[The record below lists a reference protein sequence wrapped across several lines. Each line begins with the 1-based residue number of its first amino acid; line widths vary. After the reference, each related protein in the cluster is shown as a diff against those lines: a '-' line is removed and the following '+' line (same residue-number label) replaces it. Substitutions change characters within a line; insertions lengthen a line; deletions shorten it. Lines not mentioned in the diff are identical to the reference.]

1 MKKVCKKLLSL
12 VLVAVLLATAI
23 PFQALAGQTGYALTV
38 TVNVY
43 DDTNTNQIGTV
54 TGTIENVVD
63 VNFDWTTISQITT
76 DYTADGY
83 DISHWGYAG
92 EQHQT
97 GHQIKLTDDT
107 SISVRLI
114 QKAPSHV
121 HDWEETD
128 RTDAT
133 CTTDGLINK
142 SCSCGAKTTEPI
154 TKLDHAFG
162 EWVVTQEAT
171 TTTTGLKARTCTR
184 TGCGYTATESIPKLT
199 VNTYTVSF
207 VNGGSTSTQY
217 LAEGASISF
226 TNPGDTNNTYFK
238 YWSDGKNIYTAGT
251 SITCHGSAT
260 YTAMYGQKAEY
271 VFKSGKD
278 SGTTTYVY
286 ATPGTSVS
294 SPEPAAWSGMTFKGW
309 YTAASG
315 GTQVNFPLTAGAEGS
330 SATYYAQYYETNK
343 EPNDV
348 YLDVYIKGSLWT
360 RSKRLNL
367 TASSGNYIANDGT
380 ISIAE
385 NGDVRNLIKSYYTAT
400 NSDGIKYDGLYE
412 LTGNHPKNYYTDS
425 NKVTTVNGLDEIRA
439 NGEKVY
445 FVVLEN
451 VKLKSSSSST
461 ADTTNPKTGDSIY
474 MAVTVLGLS
483 VASLAAVYYIS
494 KKRAVR

>member
-23 PFQALAGQTGYALTV
+23 PFQALAAAPELKYSVTAIVTLDGAEIKRETFTFDAVAEPDVLPVFDNDCLVYLIGGSDLSKYNVGDWNVKGMTGNDLTLQHSAFSNGEQA
-38 TVNVY
+38 TA
-43 DDTNTNQIGTV
+43 
-54 TGTIENVVD
+54 
-63 VNFDWTTISQITT
+63 TISLTT
-76 DYTADGY
+76 
-83 DISHWGYAG
+83 
-92 EQHQT
+92 
-97 GHQIKLTDDT
+97 
-107 SISVRLI
+107 
-114 QKAPSHV
+114 KAVCTHANKK
-121 HDWEETD
+121 EEIVVA
-128 RTDAT
+128 AT
-133 CTTDGLINK
+133 CTSAGSKKITCAD
-142 SCSCGAKTTEPI
+142 CGADLGTELI
-154 TKLDHAFG
+154 AALDHDWG
-162 EWVVTQEAT
+162 QWTTNPSNTSQEI
-171 TTTTGLKARTCTR
+171 RTCSVCKSQETR
-184 TGCGYTATESIPKLT
+184 T
-199 VNTYTVSF
+199 VNTPTYTVTF
-207 VNGGSTSTQY
+207 VIGTTQQQRIY
-217 LAEGASISF
+217 NQGDTITF
-226 TNPGDTNNTYFK
+226 TNPGDTNDAYFK
-238 YWSDGKNIYTAGT
+238 YWSEGKNTYTAGT
-251 SITCHGSAT
+251 SITCQGSAT
-260 YTAMYGQKAEY
+260 YTAEYGKKAAY

-315 GTQVNFPLTAGAEGS
+315 GTQVNFPLTAGAEDS
-330 SATYYAQYYETNK
+330 TTTYYAQYYETNK